1 MAATVTFDE
10 AISYAFQRL
19 SCPTLKLKPEQ
30 RSAIEYIFNGS
41 DVFVWLPTGFGKSIC
56 YQVLPYLFDAKF
68 DKQTPSAVLIVSP
81 LLSLMVDQ
89 VRTLREQGARA
100 AILTSESSVPD
111 AGLIA
116 SSADLSLATH
126 LFSSPEA
133 LVGYKWRD
141 AVEKIRDRVVAV
153 AIDEAH
159 CVSKW

>member
-10 AISYAFQRL
+10 ALSFAIQCL
-19 SCPTLKLKPEQ
+19 SCPSLKLKPEQ
-30 RSAIEYIFNGS
+30 RVAIEHIFNGS

-68 DKQTPSAVLIVSP
+68 GTSKQIVSAVVVVSP

-89 VRTLREQGARA
+89 VRNLRNQGARA

-116 SSADLSLATH
+116 TSADLS
-126 LFSSPEA
+126 P
-133 LVGYKWRD
+133 
-141 AVEKIRDRVVAV
+141 
-153 AIDEAH
+153 
-159 CVSKW
+159 C